1 MSGFIDKTSNIDAAE
16 LAAEYRTPDQGAS
29 AKSNSNII
37 IDDYRKMAPRRNQS
51 DTLGQA
57 VIVPSGTTQQFRD
70 YGGTA
75 GVTPATRTYT
85 TGSTKGAVS
94 YTHNGVATAGADQY
108 VSVDSSS
115 APVGTFGLGSSGGTG
130 GLSLANVASFPSSAT
145 FVGLLNR
152 ATGFGGVSYFIT
164 TGANAATNWTT
175 IRIRSLYPNGTS
187 TSGTFTFYN
196 GTSLYNRTEVGAE
209 WSYTTSGSFQIWARS
224 YGIGFTY
231 GTGFALGYPS
241 IVEIT

>member
-37 IDDYRKMAPRRNQS
+37 INDYRKMAPRRNQS

-75 GVTPATRTYT
+75 GITPGSRTYT
-85 TGSTKGAVS
+85 TGSSKGAVS
-94 YTHNGVATAGADQY
+94 YTHGGVATSGADGY
-108 VSVDSSS
+108 VSVDSS
-115 APVGTFGLGSSGGTG
+115 AVAVGTFGLGSSGGTG
-130 GLSLANVASFPSSAT
+130 GLSLANVASFPSGAT

-152 ATGFGGVSYFIT
+152 ASGFGGVSYFIT

-175 IRIRSLYPNGTS
+175 LRTRTLYPKGTT
-187 TSGTFTFYN
+187 TSGNFTFYN
-196 GTSLYNRTEVGAE
+196 GTALISRSSG
-209 WSYTTSGSFQIWARS
+209 WDYTTSGSFQIWSRV
-224 YGIGFTY
+224 YGIGSTY

-241 IVEIT
+241 IIEIT